1 MASQEI
7 FSLLYE
13 IIDRLERIEKQLDLD
28 LDALPD
34 NIDETFN
41 YTAEE
46 YILNH
51 LIRVTNYLCF
61 LKFNLNRMLIL
72 LRR

>member
-34 NIDETFN
+34 NIDETFD
-41 YTAEE
+41 
-46 YILNH
+46 
-51 LIRVTNYLCF
+51 RVFEDVKKPKLSVVKDNVIEF
-61 LKFNLNRMLIL
+61 DKND
-72 LRR
+72 

>member
-13 IIDRLERIEKQLDLD
+13 IIDRLERIEKQLDFD

-34 NIDETFN
+34 NIDETFD
-41 YTAEE
+41 
-46 YILNH
+46 
-51 LIRVTNYLCF
+51 RVFEDVKKPKLSVVKDNVIEF
-61 LKFNLNRMLIL
+61 DKND
-72 LRR
+72 

>member
-13 IIDRLERIEKQLDLD
+13 IIDRLERIEKQLDFD

-34 NIDETFN
+34 DIDETFD
-41 YTAEE
+41 
-46 YILNH
+46 
-51 LIRVTNYLCF
+51 RVFEDVKKPKLSVVKDNVIEF
-61 LKFNLNRMLIL
+61 DKND
-72 LRR
+72 